1 MKFRSAKEYLEL
13 SMTDGTP
20 RKAFL
25 TACVVGTILT
35 AINHWETLLIGEY
48 PPITK
53 VILTYCVPYIVT
65 TWDRFWESY
74 HEHKLPNLQGHILR
88 TFHIFLS
95 RREIYL
101 LSGNNPKLQNDI
113 YYANNMLDLTRRRL
127 WQQARSPM

>member
-53 VILTYCVPYIVT
+53 VILTYCVPY
-65 TWDRFWESY
+65 
-74 HEHKLPNLQGHILR
+74 
-88 TFHIFLS
+88 
-95 RREIYL
+95 
-101 LSGNNPKLQNDI
+101 
-113 YYANNMLDLTRRRL
+113 
-127 WQQARSPM
+127 